1 MPFPPAENLPR
12 PGIKP
17 TFPALAGRFFTTK
30 SPGKQKWCLSG
41 LTIKVNAGQ
50 SRKEKYFVSAVA
62 CSYEIADGKRQEIG
76 EAAPGAVAFK
86 LLDHNL

>member
-1 MPFPPAENLPR
+1 MPFLPPENLPGR
-12 PGIKP
+12 GIKP
-17 TFPALAGRFFTTK
+17 TFPALAGRFFTTE

-62 CSYEIADGKRQEIG
+62 CSYEIADRKRQQVG
-76 EAAPGAVAFK
+76 EATPGPVAFK